1 MKRFFAYP
9 AVRVGLA
16 IALLLTLVLSIPATR
31 SLAGQFL
38 ALFRVKEVAVLPV
51 DFTGLQQLAGDSS
64 LGVQIHDLLSKSLDV
79 TKKPSEPV
87 TVASAAEASDQA
99 GFSVRL
105 PQGTSPSGITVQ
117 GGMAFSFKVDLA
129 RAQALLNE
137 AGRSDL
143 VLPKSIDGA
152 QVSVDVPAS
161 VVAAYNTCP
170 TLSAEQGQ
178 PGLNMGGTGSAGRRY
193 SGCVYLA
200 QIPSPQVDAPAG
212 VDVGQLAQIALQFT
226 GMSASQ
232 AAAYSQTIDWTS
244 TLVVPIPKNAA
255 TYKQVQVDGVT
266 GMLIQ
271 RPSDDA
277 PDYVL
282 LWVKNGIIY
291 VISGLGSNSQLAL
304 QMANSLR

>member
-16 IALLLTLVLSIPATR
+16 IALLLALVLSIPATR

-38 ALFRVKEVAVLPV
+38 ALFRVQQVSVVPV

-64 LGVQIHDLLSKSLDV
+64 LGAQISDILSQSLDV
-79 TKKPSEPV
+79 TKKPGEPV
-87 TVASAAEASDQA
+87 AVANAAEASNQA
-99 GFSVRL
+99 GFAVRV
-105 PQGTSPSGITVQ
+105 PEGMSPTAITVQ
-117 GGMAFSFKVDLA
+117 SEMAFSFKVDLA
-129 RAQALLNE
+129 RAQALLDE

-161 VVAAYNTCP
+161 VVVAYNNCP
-170 TLSAEQGQ
+170 TLDVEQGQ
-178 PGLNMGGTGSAGRRY
+178 PGPSAGGTGSAGRRY

-200 QIPSPQVDAPAG
+200 QIPSPQVDAPSG
-212 VDVGQLAQIALQFT
+212 IDVGQLAQIALQFT

-232 AAAYSQTIDWTS
+232 AMAYSQTIDWAS

-255 TYKQVQVDGVT
+255 TYEQVQVDGVT

-271 RPSDDA
+271 RPAEDTPEYA
-277 PDYVL
+277 L
-282 LWVKNGIIY
+282 LWVKSGIIY

-304 QMANSLR
+304 QMANSLN